1 MYASHT
7 YFDQL
12 RTTEKIGPKGWG
24 SLHRAYALGVL
35 AVGGVA
41 SYHLRDINLAV
52 ASAILVSTWALIFQ
66 LIATTKLVHR
76 SLMMI
81 HASQERKV
89 LAGFSEGRLTRPAE
103 SSVVV

>member
-1 MYASHT
+1 MCQAEASMYASHT

-12 RTTEKIGPKGWG
+12 RATEKIGPKGWG

-35 AVGGVA
+35 VSDGVA

-66 LIATTKLVHR
+66 LIATTKVIHKSL
-76 SLMMI
+76 LMMQ
-81 HASQERKV
+81 ASQERRTGEF
-89 LAGFSEGRLTRPAE
+89 ARDIG
-103 SSVVV
+103 